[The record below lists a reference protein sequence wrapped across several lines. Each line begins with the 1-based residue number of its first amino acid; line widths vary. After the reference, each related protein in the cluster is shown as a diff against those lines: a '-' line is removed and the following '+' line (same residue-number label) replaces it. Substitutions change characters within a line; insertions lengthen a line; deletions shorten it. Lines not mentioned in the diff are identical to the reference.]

1 MALFK
6 RVSSA
11 VVWTIV
17 IGASLLSI
25 TQAAASAFGLTS
37 GLIVVSGSMEPA
49 ISTGSYVVARPVAAS
64 TVEVGDIVSV
74 RSQDGRSIIHRVV
87 SVDDGPEDTMLL
99 RLRGDA
105 NNATDD
111 EVYVAS
117 SVLSPVTTIPGLGYA
132 MAHVVDAKHL
142 MAANPALPLGAAMGA
157 GLLIWAVRSGRS
169 SRADGPG
176 ETSQVRGR
184 HMMPVSGSS
193 FRFAPF
199 SARTTPP
206 ARRAEQDDTSLTGAV
221 R

>member
-1 MALFK
+1 M
-6 RVSSA
+6 
-11 VVWTIV
+11 
-17 IGASLLSI
+17 LSI
-25 TQAAASAFGLTS
+25 TQAVASAFGLAS

-99 RLRGDA
+99 RLQGDA
-105 NNATDD
+105 NNAIDD

-132 MAHVVDAKHL
+132 MAYAVDAKKL
-142 MAANPALPLGAAMGA
+142 VTANPALPLGVAVGV

-169 SRADGPG
+169 TRADGLDEAPL
-176 ETSQVRGR
+176 VPGR
-184 HMMPVSGSS
+184 HMLPAGEAT
-193 FRFAPF
+193 FRFVRFPPTATPQAPN
-199 SARTTPP
+199 AG
-206 ARRAEQDDTSLTGAV
+206 QDDTSQTGAIQ
-221 R
+221 

>member
-6 RVSSA
+6 RVSST
-11 VVWTIV
+11 VLWTIV
-17 IGASLLSI
+17 IAASLLSI
-25 TQAAASAFGLTS
+25 TQAAASAFGLAS

-49 ISTGSYVVARPVAAS
+49 ISTGSYVIARPVAAS

-99 RLRGDA
+99 RLQGDA
-105 NNATDD
+105 NNAIDD

-132 MAHVVDAKHL
+132 MAYVVDAKKL
-142 MAANPALPLGAAMGA
+142 VTANPVLPLGVAVGA

-169 SRADGPG
+169 THTDELD
-176 ETSQVRGR
+176 ETSLAQGQDAQ
-184 HMMPVSGSS
+184 PAGGA
-193 FRFAPF
+193 FRFVRFPPPV
-199 SARTTPP
+199 TPEEP
-206 ARRAEQDDTSLTGAV
+206 STEQDDTSPTGAI